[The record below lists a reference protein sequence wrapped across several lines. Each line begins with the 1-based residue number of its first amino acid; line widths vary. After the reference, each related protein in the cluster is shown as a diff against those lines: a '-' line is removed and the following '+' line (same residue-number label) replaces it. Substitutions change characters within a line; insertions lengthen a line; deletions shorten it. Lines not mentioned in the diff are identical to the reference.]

1 MDLEALR
8 TYLAVV
14 ETERFQ
20 AAADE
25 LGITQQAV
33 SKRIAALER
42 SLGVALFVR
51 LATGAEL
58 TVEGRSLLP
67 HARELI
73 GLAARAATAV
83 LPERRALRV
92 DVLNT
97 RTAPA
102 TALRE
107 FHRFHPEYELDVIE
121 LPDATAE
128 EAVRSVSLGTI
139 DATFRGL
146 PQPRIGL
153 PVGVLAERVIDDAHE
168 LLVGSGHVLADREYV
183 SLDEL
188 SAHEIWMPGMRAATE
203 WGGYYEA
210 LSAQFRLVIA
220 TAGPSFGADSMLD
233 SLAHSRVLATL
244 VGEGSRYLWPETY
257 GLRRIPIVGPTPV
270 YPHSLVW
277 REENTHPGLAAFVTF
292 LRQRRAEHAQR
303 DGWVPPA
310 FEGE

>member
-14 ETERFQ
+14 EAERFQ

-42 SLGVALFVR
+42 SLGATLFVR
-51 LATGAEL
+51 LATGVEL

-73 GLAARAATAV
+73 DLAARAAAAV
-83 LPERRALRV
+83 RPEGRALRV

-102 TALRE
+102 TALRD
-107 FHRFHPEYELDVIE
+107 FHRSHPEYALDVIE
-121 LPDATAE
+121 LSDATPEA
-128 EAVRSVSLGTI
+128 AVRAVGLGTL
-139 DATFRGL
+139 DATFRAL
-146 PQPRIGL
+146 PQPRGGL
-153 PVGVLAERVIDDAHE
+153 PTGIRAERVIDDAHE
-168 LLVGSGHVLADREYV
+168 LLVGPGHALANREYV

-210 LSAQFRLVIA
+210 LSAEFRLTIT

-233 SLAHSRVLATL
+233 SLADSTVLATL
-244 VGEGSRYLWPETY
+244 IGEGSRYLWPETH
-257 GLRRIPIVGPTPV
+257 GLRRIPIAGPTPV

-277 REENTHPGLAAFVTF
+277 REENTHPGLAAFITF
-292 LRQRRAEHAQR
+292 LRERRAERALR
-303 DGWVPPA
+303 EPWVPLA
-310 FEGE
+310 FAGE